1 MQNNPNFFKGVES
14 SITMENR
21 DYSSGQKQTRK
32 EEKEK
37 SLNNI
42 ATSTADLHSSS
53 KRMISKEN
61 DEMME
66 YKQVKARRT
75 MGYKKEKV
83 AKNNG
88 CDDNKADGGC
98 YVRRR
103 YNIQTSSGQD
113 LVLPFSE
120 VRMLTFLCKLF
131 LNYYIIL
138 RCVFMYLV

>member
-1 MQNNPNFFKGVES
+1 MS
-14 SITMENR
+14 RNR
-21 DYSSGQKQTRK
+21 HLR
-32 EEKEK
+32 
-37 SLNNI
+37 
-42 ATSTADLHSSS
+42 
-53 KRMISKEN
+53 N

-75 MGYKKEKV
+75 MGYKKQKV

-131 LNYYIIL
+131 LNYYLICL
-138 RCVFMYLV
+138 HVFSLNITFPIPLHPLEVESRFTGLLSIKSSRL